1 MALASVLSVF
11 PHLSGKDLIRL
22 AKACAKQPPGLL
34 NGLGVADFN
43 CMTKEEG
50 GRRRL
55 ITRAE
60 LDALITDE
68 NMTAVYARAAAMRQ
82 RNAMALAA
90 QATQEAQKSAYADG
104 TEKMTFTPL
113 PRFDK
118 DGKRIVP

>member
-1 MALASVLSVF
+1 
-11 PHLSGKDLIRL
+11 
-22 AKACAKQPPGLL
+22 
-34 NGLGVADFN
+34 
-43 CMTKEEG
+43 MTKEEG
-50 GRRRL
+50 SRRRL

-68 NMTAVYARAAAMRQ
+68 NMVKVYARAAAMRQ
-82 RNAMALAA
+82 RNTMAVAA
-90 QATQEAQKSAYADG
+90 QAMEEAQKSAYADG